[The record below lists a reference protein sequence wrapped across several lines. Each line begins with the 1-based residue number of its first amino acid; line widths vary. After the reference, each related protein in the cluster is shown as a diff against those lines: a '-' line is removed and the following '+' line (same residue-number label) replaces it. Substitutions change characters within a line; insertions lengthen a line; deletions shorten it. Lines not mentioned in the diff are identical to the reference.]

1 MNNSENRFKNK
12 NKIYYGFILLANDL
26 GFSVLSCFLAY
37 YLRFFTK
44 FFGSSKPTHL
54 IDHNYILYSIVFI
67 TAVALISLAL
77 GLYFWENLYKKTN
90 YYLRVVITPA
100 IGLIITLIFGR
111 AYAGFAFSRLWILN
125 LFIISI
131 LLIFFSRMLIG
142 KFTKKYFIKTGIST
156 DGLVFEIAGSFAIN
170 RSLQQPQMHQSLI
183 IDAGKLHSPGR
194 ILSIDALRGFDML
207 WILGASELAI
217 ALLTLKK
224 ANWTLRLAAEFD
236 HVSWNGFAF
245 YDLIFPLFL
254 FIVGLAI
261 PFSLAKYR
269 QGNLHTN
276 FKSAY
281 ARIITRTLLLFFLGL
296 LANGLLDFNFASMR
310 WPGVLQR
317 IAICYFFA
325 AIITLHIPSRLQ
337 PMIIGIIVGALLIGY
352 WAVMKLVPV
361 PGVGFANLSPQGN
374 LAGYLDRLIIPGRF
388 CCYQFGDN
396 EGLISTIPALGTALL
411 GVLTGLLLKADKK
424 QIFKIKWIF
433 ISGVSSLILGIA
445 WNFNFPVNKILW
457 TSSYV
462 LFAGGLS
469 LLLFGLFYWLIDYKG
484 YKKWAFPFIVI
495 GMNAITI
502 YVVQALF
509 DFGIL
514 VDILIHGFV
523 GRMGNFGEA
532 FFWICMVAIKWLF
545 LYFLYKKKIFL
556 KV

>member
-1 MNNSENRFKNK
+1 
-12 NKIYYGFILLANDL
+12 
-26 GFSVLSCFLAY
+26 
-37 YLRFFTK
+37 
-44 FFGSSKPTHL
+44 
-54 IDHNYILYSIVFI
+54 
-67 TAVALISLAL
+67 
-77 GLYFWENLYKKTN
+77 
-90 YYLRVVITPA
+90 
-100 IGLIITLIFGR
+100 
-111 AYAGFAFSRLWILN
+111 
-125 LFIISI
+125 
-131 LLIFFSRMLIG
+131 
-142 KFTKKYFIKTGIST
+142 
-156 DGLVFEIAGSFAIN
+156 
-170 RSLQQPQMHQSLI
+170 
-183 IDAGKLHSPGR
+183 
-194 ILSIDALRGFDML
+194 ML

-224 ANWTLRLAAEFD
+224 TNFTLRLAAEFD
-236 HVSWNGFAF
+236 HVSWNGFTF

-269 QGNLHTN
+269 QGNIHTN

-281 ARIITRTLLLFFLGL
+281 TRIITRTLVLFFLGL
-296 LANGLLDFNFASMR
+296 LVNGLLDFNFASMR

-325 AIITLHIPSRLQ
+325 AIITLHLPSRLQ
-337 PMIIGIIVGALLIGY
+337 PMIIGIILGALLIGY

-374 LAGYLDRLIIPGRF
+374 LAGYLDRLLIPGRF

-396 EGLISTIPALGTALL
+396 EGLISTLPALGTTLM
-411 GVLTGLLLKADKK
+411 GVLTGILLKAGKT

-433 ISGVSSLILGIA
+433 ISGASSLILGIA

-462 LFAGGLS
+462 LFAGGFS

-514 VDILIHGFV
+514 IDILIHGFA

>member
-1 MNNSENRFKNK
+1 MDNSKNLPEK
-12 NKIYYGFILLANDL
+12 N
-26 GFSVLSCFLAY
+26 
-37 YLRFFTK
+37 TK
-44 FFGSSKPTHL
+44 T
-54 IDHNYILYSIVFI
+54 
-67 TAVALISLAL
+67 
-77 GLYFWENLYKKTN
+77 E
-90 YYLRVVITPA
+90 
-100 IGLIITLIFGR
+100 
-111 AYAGFAFSRLWILN
+111 
-125 LFIISI
+125 
-131 LLIFFSRMLIG
+131 
-142 KFTKKYFIKTGIST
+142 
-156 DGLVFEIAGSFAIN
+156 
-170 RSLQQPQMHQSLI
+170 
-183 IDAGKLHSPGR
+183 R

-217 ALLTLKK
+217 ALLTLKE
-224 ANWTLRLAAEFD
+224 ANWTYRLAAEFD
-236 HVSWNGFAF
+236 HVSWNGFTF

-254 FIVGLAI
+254 FVVGLAI

-269 QGNLHTN
+269 REGLPIN
-276 FKSAY
+276 FKGAY

-296 LANGLLDFNFASMR
+296 VVNGLLDFNFASMR

-325 AIITLHIPSRLQ
+325 AIMTLHLPSRWR
-337 PMIIGIIVGALLIGY
+337 PMIIGITLGIILIGY
-352 WAVMKLVPV
+352 WAVMKFVPV
-361 PGVGFANLSPQGN
+361 PGVGFADLSPQGN

-396 EGLISTIPALGTALL
+396 EGILSTVPAIGTTLM
-411 GVLTGLLLKADKK
+411 GVLTGLLLKADKT
-424 QIFKIKWIF
+424 QIFKIKWIL
-433 ISGVSSLILGIA
+433 IGGVSSLILGIV
-445 WNFNFPVNKILW
+445 WNFNFPVNKNLW

-469 LLLFGLFYWLIDYKG
+469 LLLFCIFYWLIDYKG

-502 YVVQALF
+502 YVIQMLF
-509 DFGIL
+509 DFGII

-532 FFWICMVAIKWLF
+532 FFYFCLVAIKWLF

>member
-1 MNNSENRFKNK
+1 
-12 NKIYYGFILLANDL
+12 
-26 GFSVLSCFLAY
+26 
-37 YLRFFTK
+37 
-44 FFGSSKPTHL
+44 
-54 IDHNYILYSIVFI
+54 
-67 TAVALISLAL
+67 
-77 GLYFWENLYKKTN
+77 
-90 YYLRVVITPA
+90 
-100 IGLIITLIFGR
+100 
-111 AYAGFAFSRLWILN
+111 
-125 LFIISI
+125 
-131 LLIFFSRMLIG
+131 
-142 KFTKKYFIKTGIST
+142 
-156 DGLVFEIAGSFAIN
+156 
-170 RSLQQPQMHQSLI
+170 
-183 IDAGKLHSPGR
+183 
-194 ILSIDALRGFDML
+194 ML
-207 WILGASELAI
+207 WILGASEFFI

-224 ANWTLRLAAEFD
+224 TNWALRLAAEFD
-236 HVSWNGFAF
+236 HVSWNGFTF

-269 QGNLHTN
+269 QVNLPIN

-281 ARIITRTLLLFFLGL
+281 TRIITRTLLLFFLGL
-296 LANGLLDFNFASMR
+296 IVNGFLDFNFAAMR

-325 AIITLHIPSRLQ
+325 AIITLHLPSRWK
-337 PMIIGIIVGALLIGY
+337 PMIIGIIVAVLLIGY
-352 WAVMKLVPV
+352 WAVMKFVPV
-361 PGVGFANLSPQGN
+361 PGVGFADLSPQGN

-396 EGLISTIPALGTALL
+396 EGILSTIPAIGTTLI
-411 GVLTGLLLKADKK
+411 GVLTGLLLKADKT
-424 QIFKIKWIF
+424 QVFKIKWIL
-433 ISGVSSLILGIA
+433 ISGVSSFILGIA

-502 YVVQALF
+502 YVIQMLF
-509 DFGIL
+509 DFGII

-532 FFWICMVAIKWLF
+532 FFFFCMVAIKWLF